1 MYSLTPSVL
10 NRFANTLAAL
20 CVHWWWMSLQLLFN
34 FSQKLLCLWQKVS
47 LSIPPFHPLKSM
59 PSFAKVTHNL
69 FSYED
74 WATMPGP
81 PMQGRFIFKSDALS
95 YTISHCD
102 DWMQVGT
109 ECLNVKQNLRLCSI
123 CSSIL
128 SRKLKMTA
136 KRRPMAWRIHKRE
149 RQNILIISHG
159 TSISFPPT
167 MRPGKKKGK
176 SLKADIKL
184 FACGCWD
191 IL

>member
-69 FSYED
+69 FSFED

-102 DWMQVGT
+102 DWRQVGT
-109 ECLNVKQNLRLCSI
+109 DVLMSNKILDFALFVHQFFQKIKNDCKTKTDGMKDSQKGTPKYFNYFSWNFHISTNLS
-123 CSSIL
+123 
-128 SRKLKMTA
+128 
-136 KRRPMAWRIHKRE
+136 KRVSVAFGQK
-149 RQNILIISHG
+149 
-159 TSISFPPT
+159 
-167 MRPGKKKGK
+167 
-176 SLKADIKL
+176 
-184 FACGCWD
+184 
-191 IL
+191 